1 MENLWKTLQKFDV
14 GQQVMGRTRQGRF
27 LCGSVCDVGMRD
39 VVIKKGDRHKIVPI
53 ASIRFVKQLSLLED
67 LSDAV

>member
-1 MENLWKTLQKFDV
+1 MENLWKTLRKFDA
-14 GQQVMGRTRQGRF
+14 GQQVMGRTCQGQF
-27 LCGSVCDVGMRD
+27 LCGVVCDVGMRD
-39 VVIKKGDRHKIVPI
+39 VVIKNGDRHNFVPI